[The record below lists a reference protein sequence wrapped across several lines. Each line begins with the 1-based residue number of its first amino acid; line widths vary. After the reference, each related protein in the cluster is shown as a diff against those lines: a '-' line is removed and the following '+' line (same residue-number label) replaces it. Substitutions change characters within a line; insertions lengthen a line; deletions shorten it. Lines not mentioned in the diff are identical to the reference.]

1 MARYPESLIEE
12 IRERVDLLE
21 VIGPHVKLK
30 KNGVNWL
37 GLCPF
42 HNEKT
47 PSFNVRPDKGFF
59 KCFGCGKGGDA
70 FEFLIRI
77 KGIEFF
83 DAIEE
88 LAGIAGIPLPELE
101 KESSAQIQEKKH
113 KEKLRERMTSVLAF
127 FRQMLKSPRGK
138 LARKYLSDRGL
149 KPETIEKFQLG
160 YAPPGWSN
168 LLDHFKTQEQ
178 AAKELEIVGLVTSK
192 KDRGN
197 KYDRFRDRIIFPI
210 FDLKGQCVAFGGR
223 ILGQGEPKYINS
235 PETPLYRK
243 GDILYGLNKT
253 QEAIQKEE
261 KVLVVEG
268 YMDLIALGNHGINH
282 VVATLGTALTQNH
295 LRLLWRRTQR
305 ILFCFDG
312 DRAGQDAAW
321 RALQMVIDGLQADR
335 NAEFLFLGKKDDPDE
350 VVKREGPDGFR
361 ALADEATPL
370 IEFLI
375 RRLGVNLNLDGPEGR
390 AALVHRARPLLNKVG
405 DPLLREL
412 YAETIGQRF
421 SIPLHLVG
429 GEPAKPVVVSPP
441 KWGEVKPRAIPN
453 KRPYVRPKRPE
464 PVISAGRNYEQR
476 MLYLLLI
483 KPIQIVENEDKLGEI
498 KLENPQFALLLT
510 DIIGIDHDLL
520 ETEGFNPIQQLSS
533 LKLVEIAEAILRG
546 EEEVEPESEE
556 DELKGCIT
564 TIQIKQTKQELKQ
577 AINNFGK
584 NSNKQD
590 SDYLLGLKMDLKR
603 LQLSKI
609 RSVQS
614 N

>member
-1 MARYPESLIEE
+1 MARYPDSLIEE
-12 IRERVDLLE
+12 IRERADLLE
-21 VIGPHVKLK
+21 VIGPYVKLK

-101 KESSAQIQEKKH
+101 KESSAQIQEKQL
-113 KEKLRERMTSVLAF
+113 KEKLRERMTSALAF
-127 FRQMLKSPRGK
+127 FRQTLKSPRGK
-138 LARKYLSDRGL
+138 LARQYLSDRGL

-178 AAKELEIVGLVTSK
+178 AVKELEIVGLATSK
-192 KDRGN
+192 KDGGN

-235 PETPLYRK
+235 PETPLYHK

-268 YMDLIALGNHGINH
+268 YMDLIALANHGINN
-282 VVATLGTALTQNH
+282 VVATLGTAMTQNH

-305 ILFCFDG
+305 VLFCFDG
-312 DRAGQDAAW
+312 DRAGEDAAW

-335 NAEFLFLGKKDDPDE
+335 SAEFLFLAKGDDPDE
-350 VVKREGPDGFR
+350 VVKREGADGFR
-361 ALADEATPL
+361 ALTNKATPL

-375 RRLGVNLNLDGPEGR
+375 SRLGNNLNLDGPEGR

-429 GEPAKPVVVSPP
+429 AKSAKPLAVSPP
-441 KWGEVKPRAIPN
+441 KWGGAKPSTSPRRKPF
-453 KRPYVRPKRPE
+453 VRPNRPE
-464 PVISAGRNYEQR
+464 QIVSAGRNYEQR
-476 MLYLLLI
+476 LLYLLLR
-483 KPIQIVENEDKLGEI
+483 KPSHIVANEDRLGEI
-498 KLENPQFALLLT
+498 KLENPQFATLLT
-510 DIIGIDHDLL
+510 DLIEMDQDQL
-520 ETEGFNPIQQLSS
+520 EKEGFNPVQQLSS
-533 LKLVEIAEAILRG
+533 LQLMDVAEAILRD
-546 EEEVEPESEE
+546 EEEVEPESEQ
-556 DELKGCIT
+556 DELDGCMI

-577 AINNFGK
+577 AINRFGT